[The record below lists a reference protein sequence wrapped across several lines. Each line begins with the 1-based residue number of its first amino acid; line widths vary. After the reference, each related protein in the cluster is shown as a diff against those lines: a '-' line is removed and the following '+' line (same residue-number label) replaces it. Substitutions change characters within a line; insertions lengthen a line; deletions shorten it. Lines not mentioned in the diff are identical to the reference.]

1 MAKASNKGASAP
13 RATSRAAKG
22 TENKAPEAT
31 PLTAEEKATLVAAVE
46 KHGAEKLVEA
56 AKDTAKAKRPPAIVQ
71 NGVQRPRAGG
81 LCAAVWEL
89 TEQGMKDGE
98 LPSIAEVKAAAAEK
112 GLNPTNVS
120 IEYYRC
126 RQFHG
131 VRGRVKKAQPEAQ
144 Q

>member
-13 RATSRAAKG
+13 RTTSRAAKG

-31 PLTAEEKATLVAAVE
+31 PAPATTAEAAP
-46 KHGAEKLVEA
+46 
-56 AKDTAKAKRPPAIVQ
+56 AKAKRPPAIVQ

-131 VRGRVKKAQPEAQ
+131 VRGRAKKAQPEAQ

>member
-1 MAKASNKGASAP
+1 MAKASNKGAPAP
-13 RATSRAAKG
+13 AQKTPRAAKG
-22 TENKAPEAT
+22 ATQAAPTAT
-31 PLTAEEKATLVAAVE
+31 PAPVQT
-46 KHGAEKLVEA
+46 EA
-56 AKDTAKAKRPPAIVQ
+56 APAKAKRPPAVVQ
-71 NGVQRPRAGG
+71 NGVQRPKAGG

-89 TEQGMKDGE
+89 TEAGMKDGE
-98 LPSIAEVKAAAAEK
+98 LPSIASVKAAATEQ

-131 VRGRVKKAQPEAQ
+131 VRGRLKKAAGAEQPTQ

>member
-1 MAKASNKGASAP
+1 MAKASNKGGSAP
-13 RATSRAAKG
+13 ATRKTPAAKG
-22 TENKAPEAT
+22 ATQAAPEAT
-31 PLTAEEKATLVAAVE
+31 PAPATEAVAEVA
-46 KHGAEKLVEA
+46 KP
-56 AKDTAKAKRPPAIVQ
+56 KRAPAIVQ

-89 TEQGMKDGE
+89 TEAGMKDGE
-98 LPSIAEVKAAAAEK
+98 LPSIASVKAAATEK

-131 VRGRVKKAQPEAQ
+131 VRGRQKKAEQPEVQ

>member
-1 MAKASNKGASAP
+1 MAKRTSNKGAAAP
-13 RATSRAAKG
+13 ATTTTSNAAPATPAPATPAKAAKP
-22 TENKAPEAT
+22 APV
-31 PLTAEEKATLVAAVE
+31 VA
-46 KHGAEKLVEA
+46 
-56 AKDTAKAKRPPAIVQ
+56 
-71 NGVQRPRAGG
+71 NGVQRPKAGG

-89 TEQGMKDGE
+89 TEAGMVQGANGPT
-98 LPSIAEVKAAAAEK
+98 LPSIGEVKVKAAAA

-131 VRGRVKKAQPEAQ
+131 VRGRQAQAPADAATQ

>member
-1 MAKASNKGASAP
+1 
-13 RATSRAAKG
+13 
-22 TENKAPEAT
+22 
-31 PLTAEEKATLVAAVE
+31 
-46 KHGAEKLVEA
+46 
-56 AKDTAKAKRPPAIVQ
+56 
-71 NGVQRPRAGG
+71 
-81 LCAAVWEL
+81 
-89 TEQGMKDGE
+89 MKDGE

>member
-13 RATSRAAKG
+13 RTTSRAAKG

-31 PLTAEEKATLVAAVE
+31 PAPVTAE
-46 KHGAEKLVEA
+46 
-56 AKDTAKAKRPPAIVQ
+56 AKETPKAKRPPAVVQ

-89 TEQGMKDGE
+89 TEAGMKDGE

-131 VRGRVKKAQPEAQ
+131 VRGRQKKAEQPAVQE
-144 Q
+144 

>member
-13 RATSRAAKG
+13 RTTSRAAKG

-31 PLTAEEKATLVAAVE
+31 PAPATTAE
-46 KHGAEKLVEA
+46 
-56 AKDTAKAKRPPAIVQ
+56 AKETPKAKRPPAVVQ

-131 VRGRVKKAQPEAQ
+131 VRGRAKKAQPEAQ

>member
-13 RATSRAAKG
+13 RNTSRAAKG
-22 TENKAPEAT
+22 TEVKAPEAT
-31 PLTAEEKATLVAAVE
+31 PAPATTAEAAP
-46 KHGAEKLVEA
+46 
-56 AKDTAKAKRPPAIVQ
+56 AKAKRPPAVVQ

-131 VRGRVKKAQPEAQ
+131 VRGRAKKAQPEAQ

>member
-13 RATSRAAKG
+13 ASKSRNAAKG
-22 TENKAPEAT
+22 ASTKAPEAT
-31 PLTAEEKATLVAAVE
+31 PNVNTNDETIVK
-46 KHGAEKLVEA
+46 VEA
-56 AKDTAKAKRPPAIVQ
+56 APAKAKRPPAVVQ

-81 LCAAVWEL
+81 LCAAVWEI

-131 VRGRVKKAQPEAQ
+131 VRGRAKKAQPEAQ

>member
-13 RATSRAAKG
+13 RTTSRAAKG

-31 PLTAEEKATLVAAVE
+31 PAPVTAE
-46 KHGAEKLVEA
+46 
-56 AKDTAKAKRPPAIVQ
+56 AKETPKAKRPPAVVQ

>member
-1 MAKASNKGASAP
+1 MAKASNKGAPAP
-13 RATSRAAKG
+13 ATKNPRAAKG
-22 TENKAPEAT
+22 ATQAAPTAT
-31 PLTAEEKATLVAAVE
+31 PAPAK
-46 KHGAEKLVEA
+46 VEA
-56 AKDTAKAKRPPAIVQ
+56 KETPKAKRPPAVVQ
-71 NGVQRPRAGG
+71 NGVQRPKAGG

-89 TEQGMKDGE
+89 TEAGMVGGE
-98 LPSIAEVKAAAAEK
+98 LPTIASVKAAATEK

-131 VRGRVKKAQPEAQ
+131 VRGRQKKAEQPEAQ

>member
-13 RATSRAAKG
+13 ATKQAKVA
-22 TENKAPEAT
+22 TNKAPEAT
-31 PLTAEEKATLVAAVE
+31 TAPATAVE
-46 KHGAEKLVEA
+46 AEA
-56 AKDTAKAKRPPAIVQ
+56 APAKAKRPAAVVQ

-81 LCAAVWEL
+81 LCAAVWEI
-89 TEQGMKDGE
+89 TENLSEAGQ
-98 LPSIAEVKAAAAEK
+98 LPSIAQVKAKALES

-131 VRGRVKKAQPEAQ
+131 VRGRQAIAKPAEAEAQ

>member
-1 MAKASNKGASAP
+1 MAKASNKGAPAP
-13 RATSRAAKG
+13 AQKTPRAAKG
-22 TENKAPEAT
+22 ATQAAPTAT
-31 PLTAEEKATLVAAVE
+31 PAPVQT
-46 KHGAEKLVEA
+46 EA
-56 AKDTAKAKRPPAIVQ
+56 APAKAKRPPAVVQ
-71 NGVQRPRAGG
+71 NGVQRPKAGG

-89 TEQGMKDGE
+89 TEAGMKDGE
-98 LPSIAEVKAAAAEK
+98 LPSIASVKAAATEQ

-131 VRGRVKKAQPEAQ
+131 VRGRQKKAAGAEQPAQ

>member
-13 RATSRAAKG
+13 ATKTPRAAKG
-22 TENKAPEAT
+22 ATQAAPEAT
-31 PLTAEEKATLVAAVE
+31 PAPAVQAEATP
-46 KHGAEKLVEA
+46 
-56 AKDTAKAKRPPAIVQ
+56 AKAKRPAAVVQ
-71 NGVQRPRAGG
+71 NGVQRPKAGG
-81 LCAAVWEL
+81 LCAAVWEM
-89 TEQGMKDGE
+89 TEAGIADGE
-98 LPSIAEVKAAAAEK
+98 FPTIASVKAAATEK

-131 VRGRVKKAQPEAQ
+131 VRGRQKKAEQPEVQ

>member
-13 RATSRAAKG
+13 RTTSRAAKG

-31 PLTAEEKATLVAAVE
+31 PAPATTAEAAP
-46 KHGAEKLVEA
+46 
-56 AKDTAKAKRPPAIVQ
+56 AKAKRPPAVVQ

-98 LPSIAEVKAAAAEK
+98 LPSIAEVKSAAAEK

>member
-13 RATSRAAKG
+13 RTTSRAAKG

-31 PLTAEEKATLVAAVE
+31 PAPVTAE
-46 KHGAEKLVEA
+46 
-56 AKDTAKAKRPPAIVQ
+56 AKETPKAKRPPAVVQ

-126 RQFHG
+126 RQFYG

>member
-1 MAKASNKGASAP
+1 MAKASNKGAPAP
-13 RATSRAAKG
+13 AQKTPRAAKG
-22 TENKAPEAT
+22 ATQAAPTAT
-31 PLTAEEKATLVAAVE
+31 PAPVQT
-46 KHGAEKLVEA
+46 EA
-56 AKDTAKAKRPPAIVQ
+56 APAKAKRPPAVVQ
-71 NGVQRPRAGG
+71 NGVQRPKAGG

-89 TEQGMKDGE
+89 TEAGMKDGE
-98 LPSIAEVKAAAAEK
+98 LPSIASVKAAATEK

-131 VRGRVKKAQPEAQ
+131 VRGRQKKAEQPEAQ

>member
-1 MAKASNKGASAP
+1 MAKRPSTKGATAP
-13 RATSRAAKG
+13 ATKPTAEA
-22 TENKAPEAT
+22 KAPANAAPQQEAQ
-31 PLTAEEKATLVAAVE
+31 P
-46 KHGAEKLVEA
+46 EA
-56 AKDTAKAKRPPAIVQ
+56 KPEKAKRPPAIVQ
-71 NGVQRPRAGG
+71 HGVSRPRAGG

-89 TEQGMKDGE
+89 TEAGMSHNNATGDADF
-98 LPSIAEVKAAAAEK
+98 PSIAEVKAKAAEQ

-131 VRGRVKKAQPEAQ
+131 VRGRQAKKPAEAEAQ